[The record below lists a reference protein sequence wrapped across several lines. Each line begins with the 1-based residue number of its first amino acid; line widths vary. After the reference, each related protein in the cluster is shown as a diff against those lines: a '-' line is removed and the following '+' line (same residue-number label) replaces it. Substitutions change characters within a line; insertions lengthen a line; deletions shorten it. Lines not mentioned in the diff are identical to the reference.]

1 MRRAVGSGL
10 SGGGTLPDAEKL
22 AAESADMEE
31 ENRCRCTEALVIL
44 TGQNS
49 IEHCVNSIKCQR
61 MEKAQTIKNVSFYN
75 KKRENVDKILKN
87 DSFSIK
93 MKQCQKQ
100 GQGV

>member
-1 MRRAVGSGL
+1 
-10 SGGGTLPDAEKL
+10 
-22 AAESADMEE
+22 
-31 ENRCRCTEALVIL
+31 
-44 TGQNS
+44 
-49 IEHCVNSIKCQR
+49 

-75 KKRENVDKILKN
+75 EKRENVDKILKN

>member
-1 MRRAVGSGL
+1 MKSKPAD
-10 SGGGTLPDAEKL
+10 TEEK
-22 AAESADMEE
+22 
-31 ENRCRCTEALVIL
+31 NRCRCTEALVIL
-44 TGQNS
+44 TGQSS
-49 IEHCVNSIKCQR
+49 IGCYANSIKCQR

-75 KKRENVDKILKN
+75 EKQENVGKILKN

>member
-1 MRRAVGSGL
+1 
-10 SGGGTLPDAEKL
+10 
-22 AAESADMEE
+22 
-31 ENRCRCTEALVIL
+31 
-44 TGQNS
+44 
-49 IEHCVNSIKCQR
+49 

-75 KKRENVDKILKN
+75 EKRENIGKILKN